1 MKKILFVL
9 TAGLLL
15 LLSGCGENA
24 PSRETL
30 SPLVAKAII
39 QDNENGYLEGECSA
53 EGHMILGSS
62 ISGGNLKVYALTM
75 YGNYG
80 FQNGMFIKISGSGI
94 IPAVLSFE
102 KDGSDYK
109 LLEIEYP
116 QDGAKYTESIKRM
129 FPLKYRS
136 AALHCDSAYNGL
148 LSQERSYAEAYLK
161 SIGRKAYI
169 GEYRDL
175 EIVLLTDLGVS
186 VDVSNKLIRDERL
199 GEYPYWIGTAE
210 YLESGKRYVRSLSL
224 DVAAGQIVYKTV
236 EAESGETTESFV
248 FDAVTGEEIVFPTEN
263 TDNLQQAGE
272 RHEKN

>member
-1 MKKILFVL
+1 MKKQFAKIILLVL
-9 TAGLLL
+9 AAAMLFSF
-15 LLSGCGENA
+15 SGCGENA
-24 PSRETL
+24 PAKEML

-62 ISGGNLKVYALTM
+62 ISGGKLKVYALTM

-80 FQNGMFIKISGSGI
+80 FQNGMFIKVSGSGV

-109 LLEIEYP
+109 LLKIEYP
-116 QDGAKYTESIKRM
+116 QDGANYTESIKRM

-136 AALHCDSAYNGL
+136 AALRCDSAYSGL

-161 SIGRKAYI
+161 SIGRKAAI

-186 VDVSNKLIRDERL
+186 VDVSNELIRDERL

-224 DVAAGQIVYKTV
+224 DEAAGQIVYKTV
-236 EAESGETTESFV
+236 EAESGEPTESFV
-248 FDAVTGEEIVFPTEN
+248 FDAVTGEELMLP
-263 TDNLQQAGE
+263 
-272 RHEKN
+272 